1 MRMTRRPETVTGS
14 RPQKAAGRRREIV
27 STVGCRMTVSLLLL
41 MTGALAGF
49 AWAVRMDEEERRRVR
64 KFFFELRELPRRVLI

>member
-1 MRMTRRPETVTGS
+1 M
-14 RPQKAAGRRREIV
+14 